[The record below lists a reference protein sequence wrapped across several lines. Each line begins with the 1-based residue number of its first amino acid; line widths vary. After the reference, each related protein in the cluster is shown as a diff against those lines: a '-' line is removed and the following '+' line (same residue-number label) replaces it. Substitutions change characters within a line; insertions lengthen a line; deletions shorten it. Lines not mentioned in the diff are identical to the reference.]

1 MWHAMIDSLP
11 KDCEWIIGIDF
22 NMTERRE
29 DKSNDCGRTISEVEM
44 LTWNE
49 LLNGFQLHDIF
60 IYQ

>member
-1 MWHAMIDSLP
+1 
-11 KDCEWIIGIDF
+11 
-22 NMTERRE
+22 MTERRE